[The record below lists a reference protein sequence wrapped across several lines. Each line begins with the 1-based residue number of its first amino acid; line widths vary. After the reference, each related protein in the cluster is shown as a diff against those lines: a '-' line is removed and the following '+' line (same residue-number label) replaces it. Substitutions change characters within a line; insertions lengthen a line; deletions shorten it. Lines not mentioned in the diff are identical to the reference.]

1 MWPMGGSGASMS
13 DSIEYRGKRIRLSK
27 AYSDYDD
34 FKDDP
39 SNIAASETGR
49 VQAMVGGA
57 ALAPSYTT
65 FEDMVRAVLA
75 LKFPGYGAG
84 RFMLAPQPDGS
95 ELFGFMVEIPR
106 SGKNRY
112 IVYRGRQGSF
122 QLTDDFQAADTPL
135 ILRVEE
141 RDGEFLYSTIEGQLV
156 VSRKPNAGSAAGA
169 T

>member
-1 MWPMGGSGASMS
+1 MS
-13 DSIEYRGKRIRLSK
+13 DNVEYRGKRIGLSK
-27 AYSDYDD
+27 TYSDYDD

-39 SNIAASETGR
+39 TNIAASETGR
-49 VQAMVGGA
+49 VQAALGSAV
-57 ALAPSYTT
+57 LAPNYTT
-65 FEDMVRAVLA
+65 FEEMARAILA

-106 SGKNRY
+106 SGKSRY
-112 IVYRGRQGSF
+112 IVYRGRHGTF
-122 QLTDDFQAADTPL
+122 QLADDFQTNDTPL

-141 RDGEFLYSTIEGQLV
+141 RDGEFQYSTIGGQLV
-156 VSRKPNAGSAAGA
+156 VSRKPNGGSASAA